1 MPIVNTN
8 DAPEVE
14 DSLKTILESTDDE
27 RRIDAIRCLFV
38 EVLDYEQDNRPI
50 ALNATSDYLPADAR
64 LVAHRDGVYAVY
76 MPFGGSR
83 VTGQAATEAARS
95 LSRLLG
101 DDLLMLFTNVDCDQF
116 HFIHPDFSGSRP
128 TLNRMVVRK
137 GERHRTI
144 AQQIAGMWEAYGRQ
158 GKTIH
163 EAIRAAFSVEPV
175 TRHFFRAYEDIFK
188 DAESKISGFGDDAD
202 GVEDK
207 HRFTQ
212 MLFNRLMFV
221 YFVSR
226 KGWLTF
232 NDDPDYLNALWKA
245 YGSTHGDV
253 TFYDARLAPLFFEGL
268 NNPKAPDLIRDN
280 PELYAAIGDVKFLNG
295 GLFEKNELDKR
306 SGIVVQDD
314 AIEPILSRL
323 FDRFNFTVMEST
335 PYDTEVAVDPE
346 MLGKVFEE
354 LVTGRHESGAY
365 YTPRSV
371 VAFMCREALKG
382 YLAGQDT
389 GLTEDVITA
398 FVDSQSTAGIS
409 VPDARKV
416 ASALEQVTVVDPAC
430 GSGAYLLG
438 MMQELIELQ
447 TILFNVVADSK
458 SIYDLKLEI
467 IQRNLYG
474 ADIDEFAVNIAML
487 RLWLSL
493 AIDYDGNDPE
503 PLPNLGFKIACG
515 DSVLGPDPSSQN
527 YGNIFRNFVQ
537 DLKLGELKAEYMR
550 ATELA
555 DKERWRTEIASARE
569 QIESTLGDAGVQKNA
584 IDWRVEF
591 AEVLGERGGFDIVV
605 ANPPYVQL
613 QKDGGRLGRL
623 YRDAGF
629 KTFVRSGDIYQ
640 LFYERGCQMLKPSV
654 GLLAYITSNSWL
666 KAEYGKRSRR
676 YFSEQHTPLILL
688 ELGKD
693 VFESAIVDSSV
704 LLMREGRN
712 NDASA
717 TLDAVDVE
725 RLNINDFPPHKS
737 LWGQV
742 RLDAE
747 SPWSILSRTERSVM
761 DKMQSKGTPL
771 KDWDVKLNRGI
782 LTGYNKAFIIDNAIR
797 DRLIAQTPKSA
808 EIIKPVLRGRD
819 IQRYQ
824 VQWAG
829 WWLIDTHNGYGDVP
843 CINIDDYPAIKVHLD
858 GFHPRLERRA
868 DKGTT
873 PYNLRSCAY
882 HEDFDREKLFWM
894 DMSPRG
900 RFAYSDNELYCNDKG
915 FILTGASLKYIC
927 AILNSSIITWLMK
940 STTLTTGMGLMQWK
954 KFAVQRLPI
963 PRISTVKQLP
973 FIRLVDEIIEAKA
986 ANSNVDTWQQE
997 TEIDALVYDLY
1008 GLSEEEKTAI
1018 EHSLELIPTNN

>member
-14 DSLKTILESTDDE
+14 ASLMAILESTDDE
-27 RRIDAIRCLFV
+27 GRIDAIRSLFV

-50 ALNATSDYLPADAR
+50 ALNASSDYLPTDAR

-95 LSRLLG
+95 LSRVLG
-101 DDLLMLFTNVDCDQF
+101 DDLLMLFTNGDCDQF
-116 HFIHPDFSGSRP
+116 HIIHPDFSGSRP

-137 GERHRTI
+137 DERHRTI

-175 TRHFFRAYEDIFK
+175 TREFFRAYKDIFK
-188 DAESKISGFGDDAD
+188 DAESKIAGFGNDAD

-212 MLFNRLMFV
+212 MLFNRLMFI

-232 NDDPDYLNALWKA
+232 HGDPDYLNALWKA
-245 YGSTHGDV
+245 YNSTPGNV
-253 TFYDARLAPLFFEGL
+253 NFYDARLVPLFFEGL
-268 NNPKAPDLIRDN
+268 NNPKAPDLIRDD

-295 GLFEKNELDKR
+295 GLFEKSELDKR
-306 SGIVVQDD
+306 SGIEVQDD

-365 YTPRSV
+365 YTPRPV

-382 YLAGQDT
+382 YLAGQAT

-398 FVDSQSTAGIS
+398 FVDSQNTAGVS

-474 ADIDEFAVNIAML
+474 VDIDEFAVNIAML

-493 AIDYDGNDPE
+493 AIDYDGSDPE

-515 DSVLGPDPSSQN
+515 DSLLGPDPSSQN
-527 YGNIFRNFVQ
+527 YGNMFRNFVQ
-537 DLKLGELKAEYMR
+537 DLNLGEMKAEYMR

-555 DKERWRTEIASARE
+555 DKERWRTEITAARE
-569 QIESTLGDAGVQKNA
+569 QIESTLGDAGVQGNA

-605 ANPPYVQL
+605 ANPPYGITTNDRRSKEIGNTDSYTNFMAL
-613 QKDGGRLGRL
+613 AGEIAPDG
-623 YRDAGF
+623 
-629 KTFVRSGDIYQ
+629 VMS
-640 LFYERGCQMLKPSV
+640 
-654 GLLAYITSNSWL
+654 YITPTSWETGERFKKFRQFL
-666 KAEYGKRSRR
+666 FGKMAVQSVVNLP
-676 YFSEQHTPLILL
+676 Y
-688 ELGKD
+688 D
-693 VFESAIVDSSV
+693 VFETPYVDTAITTGTYGRELPALAFGLATLEKRAELDLTQIVDYMTSVEWAVVAGDANLRVPLVGWAASLFSRITAKSTPLGEMTSSKRGIAEYKFNI
-704 LLMREGRN
+704 LRRQTP
-712 NDASA
+712 DALPFFS
-717 TLDAVDVE
+717 
-725 RLNINDFPPHKS
+725 
-737 LWGQV
+737 GQV
-742 RLDAE
+742 QRYEVGGSSASNFVVVSGREAYFHRGLRILARRLV
-747 SPWSILSRTERSVM
+747 SRSNRLSFARTNDNLV
-761 DKMQSKGTPL
+761 
-771 KDWDVKLNRGI
+771 VKEAL
-782 LTGYNKAFIIDNAIR
+782 L
-797 DRLIAQTPKSA
+797 P
-808 EIIKPVLRGRD
+808 IKPKFDDSTKL
-819 IQRYQ
+819 
-824 VQWAG
+824 AG
-829 WWLIDTHNGYGDVP
+829 L
-843 CINIDDYPAIKVHLD
+843 L
-858 GFHPRLERRA
+858 
-868 DKGTT
+868 
-873 PYNLRSCAY
+873 
-882 HEDFDREKLFWM
+882 
-894 DMSPRG
+894 
-900 RFAYSDNELYCNDKG
+900 
-915 FILTGASLKYIC
+915 
-927 AILNSSIITWLMK
+927 AILNSSLMSFLYLSR
-940 STTLTTGMGLMQWK
+940 STAATKDDFRQVTLAGL
-954 KFAVQRLPI
+954 RELPI
-963 PRISTVKQLP
+963 IFPDSTAVEELVQLVLARERQEGNIEELEKQ
-973 FIRLVDEIIEAKA
+973 
-986 ANSNVDTWQQE
+986 
-997 TEIDALVYDLY
+997 ID
-1008 GLSEEEKTAI
+1008 
-1018 EHSLELIPTNN
+1018 ELIYQVYGVTDDEQDAIVAWLARSG

>member
-14 DSLKTILESTDDE
+14 ASLMAIMESTDDE
-27 RRIDAIRCLFV
+27 GRIDAIRSLFV

-50 ALNATSDYLPADAR
+50 ALNASSDFLPTDAR

-95 LSRLLG
+95 LSKVLG
-101 DDLLMLFTNVDCDQF
+101 DDLLMLFTNGDCDQF
-116 HFIHPDFSGSRP
+116 HIIHPDFSGSRP

-137 GERHRTI
+137 DERHRTI
-144 AQQIAGMWEAYGRQ
+144 AQQIAGMWESYGRQ

-175 TRHFFRAYEDIFK
+175 TRDFFRAYKDIFK
-188 DAESKISGFGDDAD
+188 DTESKIAGFGNDAD

-212 MLFNRLMFV
+212 MLFNRLMFI

-232 NDDPDYLNALWKA
+232 HGEPDYLNALWKA
-245 YGSTHGDV
+245 YNSTPGNV
-253 TFYDARLAPLFFEGL
+253 NFYDARLVPLFFEGL
-268 NNPKAPDLIRDN
+268 NNPKAPDLIRDD

-295 GLFEKNELDKR
+295 GLFEKSELDKR
-306 SGIVVQDD
+306 SRIEVQDD

-365 YTPRSV
+365 YTPRPV

-382 YLAGQDT
+382 YLAGQAT

-398 FVDSQSTAGIS
+398 FVDSQNTAGVS

-474 ADIDEFAVNIAML
+474 VDIDEFAVNIAML

-493 AIDYDGNDPE
+493 AIDYDGSDPE

-515 DSVLGPDPSSQN
+515 DSLLGPDPSSEN
-527 YGNIFRNFVQ
+527 YGNMFRNFVQ
-537 DLKLGELKAEYMR
+537 DLNLGEMKAEYMR

-555 DKERWRTEIASARE
+555 DKERWRTEITAARE
-569 QIESTLGDAGVQKNA
+569 QIESTLGDTGVQENA

-605 ANPPYVQL
+605 ANPPYGITTNDRRSKEIGNTDSYTNFMAL
-613 QKDGGRLGRL
+613 
-623 YRDAGF
+623 AGEIAPNG
-629 KTFVRSGDIYQ
+629 VMS
-640 LFYERGCQMLKPSV
+640 
-654 GLLAYITSNSWL
+654 YITPTSWETGERFKKFRQFL
-666 KAEYGKRSRR
+666 FGKLAVQSVVNLP
-676 YFSEQHTPLILL
+676 Y
-688 ELGKD
+688 D
-693 VFESAIVDSSV
+693 VFETPYVDTAITTGTYGRELPARAFGLATLEKRAELDLTQIVDYMTSV
-704 LLMREGRN
+704 EWAVVAG
-712 NDASA
+712 DANLRVPLVGWA
-717 TLDAVDVE
+717 A
-725 RLNINDFPPHKS
+725 S
-737 LWGQV
+737 LF
-742 RLDAE
+742 
-747 SPWSILSRTERSVM
+747 SRITANS
-761 DKMQSKGTPL
+761 TPL
-771 KDWDVKLNRGI
+771 GHRLTSSRRGI
-782 LTGYNKAFIIDNAIR
+782 
-797 DRLIAQTPKSA
+797 
-808 EIIKPVLRGRD
+808 
-819 IQRYQ
+819 
-824 VQWAG
+824 
-829 WWLIDTHNGYGDVP
+829 
-843 CINIDDYPAIKVHLD
+843 
-858 GFHPRLERRA
+858 
-868 DKGTT
+868 
-873 PYNLRSCAY
+873 
-882 HEDFDREKLFWM
+882 
-894 DMSPRG
+894 
-900 RFAYSDNELYCNDKG
+900 
-915 FILTGASLKYIC
+915 
-927 AILNSSIITWLMK
+927 
-940 STTLTTGMGLMQWK
+940 
-954 KFAVQRLPI
+954 
-963 PRISTVKQLP
+963 
-973 FIRLVDEIIEAKA
+973 AK
-986 ANSNVDTWQQE
+986 
-997 TEIDALVYDLY
+997 
-1008 GLSEEEKTAI
+1008 
-1018 EHSLELIPTNN
+1018 PTNSIS

>member
-14 DSLKTILESTDDE
+14 ASLMAILESTDDE
-27 RRIDAIRCLFV
+27 GRIDAIRSLFV

-50 ALNATSDYLPADAR
+50 ALNASSDFLPTDAR

-95 LSRLLG
+95 LSKVLG
-101 DDLLMLFTNVDCDQF
+101 DDLLMLFTNGDCDQF
-116 HFIHPDFSGSRP
+116 HIIHPDFSGSRP

-137 GERHRTI
+137 DERHRTI
-144 AQQIAGMWEAYGRQ
+144 AQQIAGMWESYGRQ

-175 TRHFFRAYEDIFK
+175 TRDFFRAYKDIFK
-188 DAESKISGFGDDAD
+188 DTESKIAGFGNDAD

-212 MLFNRLMFV
+212 MLFNRLMFI

-232 NDDPDYLNALWKA
+232 HGEPDYLNALWKA
-245 YGSTHGDV
+245 YNSTPGNV
-253 TFYDARLAPLFFEGL
+253 NFYDARLVPLFFEGL
-268 NNPKAPDLIRDN
+268 NNPKAPDLIRDD

-295 GLFEKNELDKR
+295 GLFEKSELDKR
-306 SGIVVQDD
+306 SRIEVQDD

-365 YTPRSV
+365 YTPRPV

-382 YLAGQDT
+382 YLAGQAT

-398 FVDSQSTAGIS
+398 FVDSQNTAGVS

-474 ADIDEFAVNIAML
+474 VDIDEFAVNIAML

-493 AIDYDGNDPE
+493 AIDYDGSDPE

-515 DSVLGPDPSSQN
+515 DSLLGPDPSSEN
-527 YGNIFRNFVQ
+527 YGNMFRNFVQ
-537 DLKLGELKAEYMR
+537 DLNLGEMKAEYMR

-555 DKERWRTEIASARE
+555 DKERWRTEITAARE
-569 QIESTLGDAGVQKNA
+569 QIESTLGDTGVQENA

-605 ANPPYVQL
+605 ANPPYGITTNDRRSKEIGNTDSYTNFMAL
-613 QKDGGRLGRL
+613 
-623 YRDAGF
+623 AGEIAPNG
-629 KTFVRSGDIYQ
+629 VMS
-640 LFYERGCQMLKPSV
+640 
-654 GLLAYITSNSWL
+654 YITPTSWETGERFKKFRQFL
-666 KAEYGKRSRR
+666 FGKLAVQSVVNLP
-676 YFSEQHTPLILL
+676 Y
-688 ELGKD
+688 D
-693 VFESAIVDSSV
+693 VFETPYVDTAITTGTYGRELPARAFGLATLEKRAELDLTQIVDYMTSVEWAVVAGDANLRVPLVGWAASLFSRITANSTPLSQIASSRRGIEAYKFDI
-704 LLMREGRN
+704 LDRPLQ
-712 NDASA
+712 SA
-717 TLDAVDVE
+717 RTFF
-725 RLNINDFPPHKS
+725 N
-737 LWGQV
+737 GQV
-742 RLDAE
+742 QRYEINE
-747 SPWSILSRTERSVM
+747 SPTRGFVVISERESLFH
-761 DKMQSKGTPL
+761 QGP
-771 KDWDVKLNRGI
+771 RI
-782 LTGYNKAFIIDNAIR
+782 LTRRIVNRANRLMSTQTSDDFIV
-797 DRLIAQTPKSA
+797 K
-808 EIIKPVLRGRD
+808 KD
-819 IQRYQ
+819 IY
-824 VQWAG
+824 ATK
-829 WWLIDTHNGYGDVP
+829 LKF
-843 CINIDDYPAIKVHLD
+843 DDPQDLST
-858 GFHPRLERRA
+858 L
-868 DKGTT
+868 
-873 PYNLRSCAY
+873 L
-882 HEDFDREKLFWM
+882 
-894 DMSPRG
+894 
-900 RFAYSDNELYCNDKG
+900 
-915 FILTGASLKYIC
+915 
-927 AILNSSIITWLMK
+927 AILNSKLMSFLYLSRSAAATK
-940 STTLTTGMGLMQWK
+940 DDFRQVTLAGL
-954 KFAVQRLPI
+954 RELPI
-963 PRISTVKQLP
+963 IFPDSTAVEKLVQLVLARERQEGNIEELEKQ
-973 FIRLVDEIIEAKA
+973 
-986 ANSNVDTWQQE
+986 
-997 TEIDALVYDLY
+997 ID
-1008 GLSEEEKTAI
+1008 
-1018 EHSLELIPTNN
+1018 ELIYQVYGVTDDEQDAIVAWLARSG